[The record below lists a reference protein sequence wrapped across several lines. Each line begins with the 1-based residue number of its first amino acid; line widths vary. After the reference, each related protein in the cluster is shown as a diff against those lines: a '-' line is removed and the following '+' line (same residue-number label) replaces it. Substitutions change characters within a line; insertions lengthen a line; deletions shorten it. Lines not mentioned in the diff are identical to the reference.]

1 MISAGN
7 DVVALA
13 AIDIRRSNTLAFYSK
28 FTLVPELSVY
38 DEPGFK
44 RMPFHVFTWM
54 LWSVKESAYKYFKRL
69 DTKLIFSPTRI
80 IVQDIAAPKANNNV
94 TTDIWESDAQDE
106 GFYHGKVTFGEKTLY
121 FRSKITDQF
130 IATVVND
137 KANFENVY
145 WGVKYINDTKHAEQ
159 SAAVRF
165 FALNKLKTV
174 SKKESLQIGKKS
186 AGIPI
191 IINDGEVTGI
201 PVSLAHHGHFVSYSL
216 LVTP

>member
-1 MISAGN
+1 MKSAGN

-69 DTKLIFSPTRI
+69 DTGLVFSPTRI
-80 IVQDIAAPKANNNV
+80 IVQDIVAPAV
-94 TTDIWESDAQDE
+94 TSNQAVDSWDSDAGDE
-106 GFYHGKVTFGEKTLY
+106 DYYHGKVTFGEKILY

-130 IATVVND
+130 IASVVHDNPD
-137 KANFENVY
+137 FENLY
-145 WGVKYINDTKHAEQ
+145 WGVKYIDDTKHAAQ
-159 SAAVRF
+159 SAMVRA
-165 FALNKLKTV
+165 FALDKLRAV

-186 AGIPI
+186 AGIPVVV
-191 IINDGEVTGI
+191 NDGEVTGI

-216 LVTP
+216 LVTS